1 MVDGAFECSGTSHL
15 PISLHEIMAP
25 LAHRPSSNHIH
36 FVQVRQWPFAL
47 AHLPCVERCRYIGA
61 RSCLRGVILRML
73 SSRKEMVDAID
84 SAVAAEGWK
93 IVMYLRLSPV
103 VCCQS
108 GPGSG
113 CGGVPAP
120 RPQHTLPTTTRL
132 LPFCMPAAKDASPPP
147 CSVPKVPICC
157 LPSSA
162 ASTLA

>member
-1 MVDGAFECSGTSHL
+1 VLRS
-15 PISLHEIMAP
+15 
-25 LAHRPSSNHIH
+25 PSSTNKSTRDYGSSGSSA
-36 FVQVRQWPFAL
+36 FVQPHSLCSSSPMAFVL
-47 AHLPCVERCRYIGA
+47 AHLPYVERCRYIGA

-108 GPGSG
+108 APGSG

-120 RPQHTLPTTTRL
+120 RPLPTLPTTTRL

-162 ASTLA
+162 ASTLT